1 MEYPIKKFI
10 PHKKKFCGTN
20 SKIDNLFLKKH
31 AYVLTIKEYLKYE
44 NNRRDRTA
52 NLSILSIDCDVSEE
66 QCKILI
72 KMMIDMDFLNE
83 NFFTEIDNTFIKN
96 NNNNVRV

>member
-1 MEYPIKKFI
+1 M
-10 PHKKKFCGTN
+10 
-20 SKIDNLFLKKH
+20 KKH
-31 AYVLTIKEYLKYE
+31 VYVLTIKEYLKYE
-44 NNRRDRTA
+44 NNKRDRIA
-52 NLSILSIDCDVSEE
+52 NLSILSIVDCEVSEE

-72 KMMIDMDFLNE
+72 KMMINKDFLNK

>member
-1 MEYPIKKFI
+1 M
-10 PHKKKFCGTN
+10 
-20 SKIDNLFLKKH
+20 KKH

-44 NNRRDRTA
+44 NSKRDRIV
-52 NLSILSIDCDVSEE
+52 NLSILSIVDCEVSEE

-72 KMMIDMDFLNE
+72 KMMIDMDFLNK